1 MPDVDVARE
10 YLQLKY
16 PELDES
22 SIELELEQYIA
33 EDEDLD
39 REQAMKN
46 LQLKKLAIEGRKEL
60 GKLKSTLETPDNS
73 ILSPEV
79 QKKLSFVDDIKAQIK
94 GSEDNQKVYDT
105 KISES
110 SASLDTVELN
120 LGNELKLDFK
130 VSDLDKK
137 EIPKM
142 IAEMPQWKNEDG
154 SWNHK
159 AVVEDGLRLKNFDKM
174 IQLAYEQGVNSGT
187 DGVIRDAKNTT
198 LGEQSTANSQQGN
211 RQKGD
216 TIEGGIDELLNKKTL
231 KFRKF

>member
-1 MPDVDVARE
+1 
-10 YLQLKY
+10 
-16 PELDES
+16 
-22 SIELELEQYIA
+22 
-33 EDEDLD
+33 
-39 REQAMKN
+39 MKS
-46 LQLKKLAIEGRKEL
+46 G
-60 GKLKSTLETPDNS
+60 
-73 ILSPEV
+73 
-79 QKKLSFVDDIKAQIK
+79 
-94 GSEDNQKVYDT
+94 EDNQKVYDT

-110 SASLDTVELN
+110 SASLETVELN
-120 LGNELKLDFK
+120 LGNDLKLDFK
-130 VSDLDKK
+130 VSDEDKK

-142 IAEMPQWKNEDG
+142 IAEMPQWRNEDG

-187 DGVIRDAKNTT
+187 DGVVRDAKNTT
-198 LGEQSTANSQQGN
+198 LGEQTTANSQQGN